1 VKVGIDESGR
11 HQATFGID
19 FLVHRV
25 RVFFADKLDTIA
37 VINNHTVL
45 DYFMFFAVEADD
57 PAALNERFHCTCLSE
72 LGVETTGRTN
82 K

>member
-1 VKVGIDESGR
+1 M
-11 HQATFGID
+11 
-19 FLVHRV
+19 
-25 RVFFADKLDTIA
+25 
-37 VINNHTVL
+37 
-45 DYFMFFAVEADD
+45 MFFAVEADD